1 MSAAEPARHLQLV
14 DTETGQ
20 VVDDGPTYA
29 ELTARLQAA
38 EELNLGQEATIK
50 SQAAMIGRL
59 KGKLEAADP
68 EAHPRHKEM
77 AALIER
83 WRTAT
88 GHEKSKA
95 SKDRF
100 DLIRARFNDGYE
112 IETIELAIDG
122 LGAFPFV
129 VSAERRREGPSA
141 QRYDQLKHALN
152 GGQDLERFAN
162 LGHRARKEGW
172 TLANG
177 WPT

>member
-1 MSAAEPARHLQLV
+1 MKILARKRRGSLPSVGEGWNLV
-14 DTETGQ
+14 CDLHPQTHYCHGQ
-20 VVDDGPTYA
+20 QP
-29 ELTARLQAA
+29 
-38 EELNLGQEATIK
+38 
-50 SQAAMIGRL
+50 
-59 KGKLEAADP
+59 ADP

-83 WRTAT
+83 WRQAT
-88 GHEKSKA
+88 GHAKSKA

-112 IETIELAIDG
+112 IETLELAIDG

-129 VSAERRREGPSA
+129 VSAERRQEGPPA

-162 LGHRARKEGW
+162 LGHRARKDGL
-172 TLANG
+172 T
-177 WPT
+177 